1 MYKRQTQEGD
11 PVFSSLDPA
20 QDRLYH
26 EVGQEANWVEAT
38 PITIQSADM
47 VMVGTISDNYSVVSV
62 STPAMP
68 MFLGSKRPPAEIAV
82 LSMVLSGMAA
92 IVVIVALNL
101 LFTRR
106 QVRRLLAPV
115 DALAR
120 AARRVEEGDFSQP
133 VDYGGQDE
141 FSSVCTAFNQMQ
153 EHLLAEREKSAAY
166 ERARTDLVSG
176 ISHDLRTPLTSV
188 KGYIKRCV

>member
-1 MYKRQTQEGD
+1 
-11 PVFSSLDPA
+11 
-20 QDRLYH
+20 
-26 EVGQEANWVEAT
+26 
-38 PITIQSADM
+38 M

-120 AARRVEEGDFSQP
+120 AAVVWRRG
-133 VDYGGQDE
+133 
-141 FSSVCTAFNQMQ
+141 
-153 EHLLAEREKSAAY
+153 
-166 ERARTDLVSG
+166 
-176 ISHDLRTPLTSV
+176 TSPS
-188 KGYIKRCV
+188 R